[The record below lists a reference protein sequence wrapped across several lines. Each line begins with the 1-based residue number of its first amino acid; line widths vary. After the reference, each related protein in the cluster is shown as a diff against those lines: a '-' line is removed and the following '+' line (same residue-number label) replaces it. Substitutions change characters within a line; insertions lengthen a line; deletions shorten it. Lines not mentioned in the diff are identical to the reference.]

1 MARLQTPTDAHAIMN
16 ALVYQATGRT
26 DLTATDTSSFV
37 SVGETVLNTGVEN
50 VLTALSIVIGKTVVA
65 VKPYEAKITLIQEEN
80 SGLYTSRFRKISF
93 YEKDAKA
100 AGWVNT
106 NLYPKNLYNGYSN
119 GAADGA
125 VGSMWEQD
133 KPIAIEFNF
142 GGSSTWDLQ
151 MTFYEDQL
159 KAAFRDESEFIAF
172 WNGMITQKMNEIE
185 TEKEEFNRMNLRNYM
200 AGLIAMNM
208 PGCVVNL
215 TKEFNDKYGTSYT
228 NEELRGEQVQKFL
241 MYTAFRIK
249 QMSDFMTERTKLYH
263 WSPNKTVDGVTYNT
277 ILRHTP
283 KSDQRLFY
291 YKPLFE
297 EAKAMVFPEIFNP
310 QYIAEQN
317 GEGVTFWQAIN
328 EDGGTNNARMKIK
341 VKPAI
346 PNIAN
351 PAEQTTP
358 NAAVEA
364 EVVAVLFDKDAVV
377 TNFQFEG
384 SDTTPKEARK
394 KYWNVFY
401 HNMKNAINDFTEN
414 GIIFVMDDDYLSENE
429 DDETTGGETPG
440 GETPGGE
447 E

>member
-1 MARLQTPTDAHAIMN
+1 MARLFTPIDAHTIMN
-16 ALVYQATGRT
+16 ALAQQATGRT
-26 DLTATDTSSFV
+26 DLTAVDTSTFV
-37 SVGETVLNTGVEN
+37 SVGETVLRTGMEN
-50 VLTALSIVIGKTVVA
+50 VITALSIVIGKTVVA
-65 VKPYEAKITLIQEEN
+65 VKPYQAKITLIQEEN
-80 SGLYTSRFRKISF
+80 TGLYTSRFRKISF
-93 YEKDAKA
+93 YEKDSQA

-106 NLYPKNLYNGYSN
+106 NLNPKNLYNGYSN

-125 VGSMWEQD
+125 VGSMWEQN

-142 GGSSTWDLQ
+142 GGSNVWDFS

-159 KAAFRDESEFIAF
+159 KAAFRNENEFIAF

-185 TEKEEFNRMNLRNYM
+185 TVKEAFNRMNLVNYM
-200 AGLIAMNM
+200 GGLLAMNM

-241 MYTAFRIK
+241 TYMAFRIK

-283 KSDQRLFY
+283 KADQRMFY
-291 YKPLFE
+291 FKPLFE

-310 QYIAEQN
+310 QYISEQN
-317 GEGVTFWQAIN
+317 GEGVTFWQAID
-328 EDGGTNNARMKIK
+328 EDGGTNNGRMKIN

-358 NAAVEA
+358 NDAVEA
-364 EVVAVLFDKDAVV
+364 EVVAVLFDKDALV
-377 TNFQFEG
+377 TNFQFES
-384 SDTTPKEARK
+384 SDVTPLEARK
-394 KYWNVFY
+394 KYRNTWF

-414 GIIFVMDDDYLSENE
+414 GIIFVMDDSYLAA
-429 DDETTGGETPG
+429 GA
-440 GETPGGE
+440 
-447 E
+447 